1 MTPWRYD
8 LFVKSVKK
16 AFSKPKSLL
25 EFHIVETKRCTTLY
39 TAQLHMESY
48 GVEITFEEKT
58 YLDDIDTLIKEMAHT
73 ATHLNMIHI
82 QIKQIPKSK

>member
-1 MTPWRYD
+1 
-8 LFVKSVKK
+8 
-16 AFSKPKSLL
+16 
-25 EFHIVETKRCTTLY
+25 
-39 TAQLHMESY
+39 MESY

-82 QIKQIPKSK
+82 QIKQISKSK

>member
-1 MTPWRYD
+1 
-8 LFVKSVKK
+8 
-16 AFSKPKSLL
+16 
-25 EFHIVETKRCTTLY
+25 
-39 TAQLHMESY
+39 MESY